1 MQTKTTN
8 KNFYLILILGLLTA
22 IGPFS
27 IDMYLPAFPDIAKGL
42 HTTVAHVTLSLS
54 SFFIGISAGQLLYGP
69 LLERFGRKK
78 PLYVGL
84 CIYLVASVG
93 CAAAASVNA
102 LIVLRLLQALGG
114 CVGMVAS
121 RAMVRDLFEVKENA
135 KIFSTLML
143 VVAVSP
149 IIAPT
154 LGGYITASMGWRY
167 VFAMLIVV
175 DLVILIGTYFL
186 LPESKKPD
194 PNFSLR
200 PGPILKNF
208 AGVAIHPQFYT
219 YALTAAISAAGLYAY
234 IGGSPHVFMEIFRV
248 NERQYGWIFAL
259 IAMGLIGASQV
270 NSVLL
275 KNYNNEQIIPVALAC
290 QSIIGIAMVALSFFG
305 WNDLF
310 ITIFLIFIFLCTQ
323 GFVFPNASALSLASF
338 GHNAGSAS
346 ALLGAIQMTIGACT
360 SALVSVL
367 QNHSALP
374 MTGVMACCAIAG
386 FSVLSLGRKIITQRA
401 SEEAIGGEEVEMI
414 STL

>member
-1 MQTKTTN
+1 M
-8 KNFYLILILGLLTA
+8 LTA

-27 IDMYLPAFPDIAKGL
+27 IDMYLPAFPDIAKNL
-42 HTTVAHVTLSLS
+42 HTTVARVTLSLS
-54 SFFIGISAGQLLYGP
+54 SFFIGISVGQLIYGP

-78 PLYVGL
+78 PLYIGL
-84 CIYLVASVG
+84 CIYLLASIG
-93 CAAAASVNA
+93 CAMAASVDA

-114 CVGMVAS
+114 CVGMVAA

-154 LGGYITASMGWRY
+154 LGGYITAVLGWRF
-167 VFAMLIVV
+167 VFVMLIVV
-175 DLVILIGTYFL
+175 DLIIIAGIYFL

-200 PGPILKNF
+200 PAPIIKNF
-208 AGVAIHPQFYT
+208 AGVIRHPQFYT

-234 IGGSPHVFMEIFRV
+234 IGGSPHVFMEIFHV
-248 NERQYGWIFAL
+248 TEKQYGWIFAL
-259 IAMGLIGASQV
+259 IAMGLIGASQL

-275 KNYNNEQIIPVALAC
+275 KNYTSEQLIKVALTA
-290 QSIIGIAMVALSFFG
+290 QSIIGVSMALITFFG
-305 WNDLF
+305 WNDVF

-323 GFVFPNASALSLASF
+323 GFVFPNASALSMASF

-346 ALLGAIQMTIGACT
+346 ALMGAIQMSIGAGT
-360 SALVSVL
+360 SALVSVF
-367 QNHSALP
+367 QNHTALP
-374 MTGVMACCAIAG
+374 MTAVMACCAVAA
-386 FSVLSLGRKIITQRA
+386 FTVFSLGRKIIIQRA
-401 SEEAIGGEEVEMI
+401 SIEKVEEEDVEMI